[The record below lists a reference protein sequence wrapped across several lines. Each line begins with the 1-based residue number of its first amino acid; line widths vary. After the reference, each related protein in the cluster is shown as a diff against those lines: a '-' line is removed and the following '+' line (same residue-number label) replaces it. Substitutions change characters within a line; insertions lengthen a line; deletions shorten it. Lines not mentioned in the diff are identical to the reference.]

1 MFGAAYGLASMLG
14 SIPFDTLKA
23 ERNWNYR
30 QKEMALQQEYNERN
44 MALQYAYS
52 MRAFNEQN
60 TYNDPSAAVSRWRQA
75 GISPA
80 AVYSGSPGGAGVA
93 GSLQMP
99 NSDNPKAGGN
109 VGPSESSAPVL
120 LSAMRLQNES
130 ELMASQVELNEAK
143 AAQLRGDTRS
153 SGETLISQRLNNEL
167 LRLDVINKG
176 IKNRQDELD
185 FERSEVLFDTDVF
198 ISKAKL
204 ENIRT
209 QNNLLNQQI
218 AESVSRQLYNEA
230 AVRESAS
237 RIVLNMAETALAQT
251 RSIWEGKVSE
261 AQIEKLGAEV
271 DNLMSNV
278 DLNNAKKF
286 LTSCQ
291 SLSEVEKYQGLV
303 LDNWNKQLSK
313 TMDMWKYSVDDDAN
327 PTDGGSSSNIWHFLE
342 SIANMFHLGANIS
355 KSSK

>member
-1 MFGAAYGLASMLG
+1 MLGALYGLASLLG
-14 SIPFDTLKA
+14 STYLDNLKA
-23 ERNWNYR
+23 QRNWKFR
-30 QKEMALQQEYNERN
+30 QKEMALQQDYNERN

-60 TYNDPSAAVSRWRQA
+60 AYNDPLAAVTRWRQA

-80 AVYSGSPGGAGVA
+80 AVYSGSPGGAGIA
-93 GSLQMP
+93 GSLATP
-99 NSDNPKAGGN
+99 DSDNPNSGSN
-109 VGPSESSAPVL
+109 MGPSDSSASDIIQAFR
-120 LSAMRLQNES
+120 LSQEAKLVD
-130 ELMASQVELNEAK
+130 SQVKLNEANAAK
-143 AAQLRGDTRS
+143 ARGDTKDSNEVIRNQKL
-153 SGETLISQRLNNEL
+153 TNNL
-167 LRLDVINKG
+167 LEMQVIGQDIANKQ
-176 IKNRQDELD
+176 NQLD
-185 FERSEVLFDTDVF
+185 FDRDEILFDTSVEVE
-198 ISKAKL
+198 KAKL

-218 AESVSRQLYNEA
+218 AESVSRQLYNDA

-251 RSIWEGKVSE
+251 RAQWEGKVSE
-261 AQIEKLGAEV
+261 AQIKKFGAEV

-303 LDNWNKQLSK
+303 YDNWQKHLKQNLDK
-313 TMDMWKYSVDDDAN
+313 WKYSVDDDGN
-327 PTDGGSSSNIWHFLE
+327 PVDGGSGGNLVYWIENLANLFHFGVNL
-342 SIANMFHLGANIS
+342 
-355 KSSK
+355 K

>member
-1 MFGAAYGLASMLG
+1 MIGSAGGLLSFLG
-14 SIPFDTLKA
+14 SIAADA
-23 ERNWNYR
+23 MRSESNWNYK

-60 TYNDPSAAVSRWRQA
+60 AYNDPSAAVSRWRQS

-93 GSLQMP
+93 GSLQAP

-120 LSAMRLQNES
+120 LSAIRLQNES
-130 ELMASQVELNEAK
+130 ELMASQVELNKAK
-143 AAQLRGDTRS
+143 ADQLRGDTRS
-153 SGETLISQRLNNEL
+153 PRETLITQRLNNEL

-176 IKNRQDELD
+176 IKNSQDELD
-185 FERSEVLFDTDVF
+185 FERSVVLFDTDVA

-204 ENIRT
+204 ENIIT

-218 AESVSRQLYNEA
+218 AESVSRKLYNDA
-230 AVRESAS
+230 AVRESVS
-237 RIVLNMAETALAQT
+237 RILLNMAETALAQT
-251 RSIWEGKVSE
+251 RSQWEGKVSE
-261 AQIEKLGAEV
+261 AQIKKLGAEV
-271 DNLMSNV
+271 ENLMSNV

-303 LDNWNKQLSK
+303 YDNWQKHLKQNLDK
-313 TMDMWKYSVDDDAN
+313 WKYSVDDDGN
-327 PTDGGSSSNIWHFLE
+327 PVDGGSGGNLVYWIENLANLFHFGVNL
-342 SIANMFHLGANIS
+342 
-355 KSSK
+355 K

>member
-1 MFGAAYGLASMLG
+1 MLGALYGLASLLG
-14 SIPFDTLKA
+14 SIELDNFKA
-23 ERNWNYR
+23 RRNWKYR
-30 QKEMALQQEYNERN
+30 QKEMALQQDYNERN
-44 MALQYAYS
+44 MALQYEYA

-60 TYNDPSAAVSRWRQA
+60 AYNNPLAAVTRWRQA

-93 GSLQMP
+93 GSLATP
-99 NSDNPKAGGN
+99 DSDNPNSGSN
-109 VGPSESSAPVL
+109 MGPSDSSA
-120 LSAMRLQNES
+120 SDIIQAFRLAQEAK
-130 ELMASQVELNEAK
+130 LVDSQVKLNEANAAK
-143 AAQLRGDTRS
+143 ARGDTKDSNEVIRNQKL
-153 SGETLISQRLNNEL
+153 TNNL
-167 LRLDVINKG
+167 LEMQVIGQDVANKQNQLD
-176 IKNRQDELD
+176 LD
-185 FERSEVLFDTDVF
+185 RDKILFD
-198 ISKAKL
+198 ISVEIDKAKL
-204 ENIRT
+204 DNIKK

-218 AESVSRQLYNEA
+218 AESASRVDLNRQSII
-230 AVRESAS
+230 ESTS

-251 RSIWEGKVSE
+251 RAKWEGKVSE
-261 AQIEKLGAEV
+261 AQIKRLGAEV

-327 PTDGGSSSNIWHFLE
+327 PTDGGSSSNIWHLLE
-342 SIANMFHLGANIS
+342 SVANMLHLGANIS

>member
-1 MFGAAYGLASMLG
+1 MFGGAYGLASMLG

-80 AVYSGSPGGAGVA
+80 AVYSGSPGGAGIA
-93 GSLQMP
+93 GSLATP
-99 NSDNPKAGGN
+99 DSDNPNSGSN
-109 VGPSESSAPVL
+109 MGPSDSSASDIIQAFR
-120 LSAMRLQNES
+120 LSQEAKLID
-130 ELMASQVELNEAK
+130 SQVKLNEANADK
-143 AAQLRGDTRS
+143 ARGDTKDS
-153 SGETLISQRLNNEL
+153 NEVIRNQKLTNKL
-167 LRLDVINKG
+167 LEMQVIGQDVANKQNQLD
-176 IKNRQDELD
+176 LD
-185 FERSEVLFDTDVF
+185 RDKILFDTSVEID
-198 ISKAKL
+198 KAKL
-204 ENIRT
+204 DNIKK

-218 AESVSRQLYNEA
+218 AESASRTDLNRQSI
-230 AVRESAS
+230 VESAS

-251 RSIWEGKVSE
+251 RAQWEGKVSE
-261 AQIEKLGAEV
+261 AQIKKLGAEV

-291 SLSEVEKYQGLV
+291 SLSEVEKYQGIV

-313 TMDMWKYSVDDDAN
+313 TMDMWKYSVDEDGN

-342 SIANMFHLGANIS
+342 SVANMFHLGANIS

>member
-1 MFGAAYGLASMLG
+1 MLGALYGLASLLG
-14 SIPFDTLKA
+14 SIELDNYKVR
-23 ERNWNYR
+23 RNWKYR
-30 QKEMALQQEYNERN
+30 QKEMALQQDYNERN
-44 MALQYAYS
+44 MALQYEYA
-52 MRAFNEQN
+52 MRAFHEQN
-60 TYNDPSAAVSRWRQA
+60 AYNDPLASVTRWRQA

-80 AVYSGSPGGAGVA
+80 AVYSGSPGGAGIA
-93 GSLQMP
+93 GSLATP
-99 NSDNPKAGGN
+99 DSDNPNSGSN
-109 VGPSESSAPVL
+109 MGPSDSSASDIIQAFR
-120 LSAMRLQNES
+120 LSQEAKLID
-130 ELMASQVELNEAK
+130 SQVNLNDANADK
-143 AAQLRGDTRS
+143 AR
-153 SGETLISQRLNNEL
+153 GETKDPNEVVRNQVLTNNL
-167 LRLDVINKG
+167 LEKEVIGQDVANKQNQLD
-176 IKNRQDELD
+176 LD
-185 FERSEVLFDTDVF
+185 RDKILFDTSVQID
-198 ISKAKL
+198 KAKL

-209 QNNLLNQQI
+209 QNKLLNQQI
-218 AESVSRQLYNEA
+218 AESVSRQLYNDA

-251 RSIWEGKVSE
+251 RAEWEGKVSAAE
-261 AQIEKLGAEV
+261 VKKLGAEV
-271 DNLMSNV
+271 ENLMSNV

-342 SIANMFHLGANIS
+342 SIANMLHLGANIS

>member
-1 MFGAAYGLASMLG
+1 MIGSAGGLLSFLG
-14 SIPFDTLKA
+14 SIAADA
-23 ERNWNYR
+23 MRSESNWNYK

-60 TYNDPSAAVSRWRQA
+60 AYNDPSAAVSRWRQA

-130 ELMASQVELNEAK
+130 ELMASQVELNKAK

-153 SGETLISQRLNNEL
+153 PGETLISQRLNNEL

-185 FERSEVLFDTDVF
+185 FERSEVLFDTDVA

-218 AESVSRQLYNEA
+218 AESVSRQLYNDA

-251 RSIWEGKVSE
+251 RAQWEGKVSE
-261 AQIEKLGAEV
+261 AQIKKLGAEV

-303 LDNWNKQLSK
+303 YDNWQKALNKNLEGF
-313 TMDMWKYSVDDDAN
+313 KYGVDGDNSDASL
-327 PTDGGSSSNIWHFLE
+327 TGHVLYFFEGL
-342 SIANMFHLGANIS
+342 ANMFHFGANIS
-355 KSSK
+355 KTSK